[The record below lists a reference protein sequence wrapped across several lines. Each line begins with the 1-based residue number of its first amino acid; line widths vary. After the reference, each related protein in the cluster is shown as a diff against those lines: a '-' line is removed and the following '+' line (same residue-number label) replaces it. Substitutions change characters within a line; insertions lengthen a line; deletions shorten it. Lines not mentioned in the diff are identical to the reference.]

1 MKKLKVNNAEIA
13 YRDEGAGEPI
23 VFLHAFPLNQTMWD
37 EQVAA
42 LAPTYRVIT
51 FDWRGFGQSG
61 LGTTDS
67 IMPAFADD
75 LAELLNQLQIERA
88 TICGLSMGGYA
99 AFAFY
104 RTYASRVKALIL
116 CDTRAAADTDE
127 GKRGRYE
134 MAEVAR
140 SKGAA
145 AIAEKMIPRLLGD
158 TTLQSNVDAAKRV
171 RGMIETAHAE
181 GIAQALFGMARR
193 GDSTDLLP
201 RIDCP
206 TLIIVG
212 NEDKLTPQSEAEK
225 MSRLIK
231 TAKLEVI
238 GEAGHLSNLEQPI
251 TFNLAVSEFL
261 NQL

>member
-1 MKKLKVNNAEIA
+1 MKTLKVNNAELA
-13 YRDEGAGEPI
+13 YRDEGAGKTI

-42 LAPTYRVIT
+42 FAPAHRVIT
-51 FDWRGFGQSG
+51 FDWRGFGKSG

-67 IMPAFADD
+67 TMPDFAGD

-88 TICGLSMGGYA
+88 TVCGLSMGGYA

-104 RTYASRVKALIL
+104 RTYASRVQALIL

-140 SKGAA
+140 SKGTT
-145 AIAEKMIPRLLGD
+145 AIAENMIPRLLGD
-158 TTLQSNVDAAKRV
+158 TTLQNNFDVVKRV
-171 RGMIETAHAE
+171 RGMIETAQTE
-181 GIAQALFGMARR
+181 GIARALFGMAQR

-201 RIDCP
+201 TIDCP

-212 NEDKLTPQSEAEK
+212 SEDKLTPPSEAETLG
-225 MSRLIK
+225 RLIK
-231 TAKLEVI
+231 AAKLEVI
-238 GEAGHLSNLEQPI
+238 GGAGHLSNLEQPAA
-251 TFNLAVSEFL
+251 FNLAVSSFL